1 MMYPF
6 LTLDDGT
13 EIVHSE
19 MKDDGRVKVYI
30 EKPDAADCFHHAT
43 CWLPDYTWEDVF
55 GFTGEA
61 TFYLTTDFW
70 FPEEGERWLV
80 IGNNDAFKLWLNGE
94 LVRENQEV
102 RNWQPHCHGDIVRLK
117 QGRNRISLKLTKRS
131 KTLEF
136 SLGIRRYEGN
146 HYHRMPWETEYASIK
161 MPEEKG

>member
-1 MMYPF
+1 MSP
-6 LTLDDGT
+6 LD
-13 EIVHSE
+13 
-19 MKDDGRVKVYI
+19 
-30 EKPDAADCFHHAT
+30 FHLEH
-43 CWLPDYTWEDVF
+43 CVRHCL
-55 GFTGEA
+55 
-61 TFYLTTDFW
+61 
-70 FPEEGERWLV
+70 
-80 IGNNDAFKLWLNGE
+80 NNDAFKLWLNGE